1 MKKLLVLFLGI
12 ITIFSLAACGQ
23 EEKVLNVYFVPSRDG
38 ADILDT
44 VAPLEQLLKDE
55 LARLGFEYDEVV
67 VSVGSSYEVAAQAVT
82 AGNAEVVFLPGG
94 TYVTYE
100 NEGEGL
106 VPILAATRDA
116 LTVSGTDP
124 KVWNQ
129 HVIDNGKISGSETEV
144 ATGYASIMVINNTT
158 TIGAQLLSELNG
170 DGLTWETFSTA
181 KFCRGSAT
189 SSAGTIYPGIW
200 VADTFPG
207 KTLDDLGSNLLEVRD
222 YGQKIADLKTG
233 NCDVVSLYG
242 DARRDYESRW
252 DDSDLTKIW
261 TETSVIGVSDMIT
274 NDGIQVGGHVSVEL
288 REALATAFKN
298 LIETE
303 EGAAVFAIYSHT
315 GYADITAV
323 EYNGARKAAGLDPI
337 EE

>member
-1 MKKLLVLFLGI
+1 MKKFLVLLVSFVAVFAL
-12 ITIFSLAACGQ
+12 TACGPK

-55 LARLGFEYDEVV
+55 LATLGFEYDTVK

-106 VPILAATRDA
+106 VPILAATRSA
-116 LTVSGTDP
+116 LTVTGTDP

-144 ATGYASIMVINNTT
+144 ATGYASIMVVNNTT
-158 TIGAQLLSELNG
+158 TIGAALLAELNG
-170 DGLTWETFSTA
+170 TGLTWDTFKDA

-200 VADTFPG
+200 IKDTFPG
-207 KTLDDLGSNLLEVRD
+207 HTMDELGSNVLEVKD
-222 YGQKIADLKTG
+222 YGQKIADLKAG

-242 DARRDYESRW
+242 DARRDYEDRW
-252 DDSDLTKIW
+252 DTDLTKIW

-274 NDGIQVGGHVSVEL
+274 NDGIQVGGHVSEEL
-288 REALATAFKN
+288 RTALATAFKN
-298 LIETE
+298 LIKTTA
-303 EGAAVFAIYSHT
+303 GAEIFGIYSHT
-315 GYADITAV
+315 GYADIEAKD
-323 EYNGARKAAGLDPI
+323 YNGARKASGFEPI
-337 EE
+337 E

>member
-1 MKKLLVLFLGI
+1 MKKLLVLVLGLA
-12 ITIFSLAACGQ
+12 TVFSLAACGG
-23 EEKVLNVYFVPSRDG
+23 EEEVLNVYFVPSRDG

-44 VAPLEQLLKDE
+44 VAPLEALLKEE
-55 LARLGFEYDEVV
+55 LADLGFEFDAVK

-106 VPILAATRDA
+106 VPILAATRSA

-129 HVIDNGKISGSETEV
+129 TVIDDGKIDGHATDV
-144 ATGYASIMVINNTT
+144 ATGYASIMVVNNTT
-158 TIGAQLLSELNG
+158 TIGAALLAEVNG
-170 DGLTWETFSTA
+170 DGLTWDTFKDV

-200 VADTFPG
+200 LSDTFEG
-207 KTLDDLGSNLLEVRD
+207 KTLDDLGSNVLEVKD

-242 DARRDYESRW
+242 DARRDHGDKW
-252 DDSDLTKIW
+252 DADDATAIW

-274 NDGIQVGGHVSVEL
+274 NDGIQVGGHVSDEL
-288 REALATAFKN
+288 AEALATAFKN
-298 LIETE
+298 LIKTD

-323 EYNGARKAAGLDPI
+323 EYNGARKASGLDPI
-337 EE
+337 AE

>member
-1 MKKLLVLFLGI
+1 MKKLLVLLLSLAAV
-12 ITIFSLAACGQ
+12 FSLAACGG
-23 EEKVLNVYFVPSRDG
+23 EEEVLNVYFVPSRDG

-44 VAPLEQLLKDE
+44 VAPLEALLKEE
-55 LARLGFEYDEVV
+55 LADLGFEFDAVK

-106 VPILAATRDA
+106 VPILAATRSA
-116 LTVSGTDP
+116 LTVTGKDP

-129 HVIDNGKISGSETEV
+129 HVIDNGQVDGDDAAV

-158 TIGAQLLSELNG
+158 TTGAALLAEVNG
-170 DGLTWETFSTA
+170 DGLTWDTF
-181 KFCRGSAT
+181 KDVNFCRGSAT

-200 VADTFPG
+200 ISDTFPG
-207 KTLDDLGSNLLEVRD
+207 KTIDDLTNVLEVKD
-222 YGQKIADLKTG
+222 YGQKVADLKTG

-242 DARRDYESRW
+242 DARRDHGDKW
-252 DDSDLTKIW
+252 DADDATKIW
-261 TETSVIGVSDMIT
+261 TETSVIGVTDMIT
-274 NDGIQVGGHVSVEL
+274 NDGIQVGGHVSAEL
-288 REALATAFKN
+288 AEALATAFKN
-298 LIETE
+298 LIKTE

-315 GYADITAV
+315 GYADISAID
-323 EYNGARKAAGLDPI
+323 YSGACKASGLDPI
-337 EE
+337 TE